1 MLNNEKR
8 YLISRFVNLIGNSI
22 YNICIPLYL
31 LEKFESLMIT
41 GAFFTLVQIPMVVL
55 LPFIGSYLKNK
66 NLKHTMLA
74 SNVISVVIFMMVFIN
89 EQFFLSSFILFMIL
103 TMLEKINVAIFNISS
118 QSAFPILFEKTD
130 IDEINSLKSVL
141 DNFAALLGPTLGTV
155 IYSKGGFSAVVGINI
170 LSFALCFLMLLHL
183 KYIDKCGLSI
193 QKKNKVKDIYE
204 GLIYIKSNSNIM
216 LLFLTFMIL
225 NFLVAPTENVFAPA
239 IIKVIYKFSDSLF
252 GLTSTAVS
260 IGVIAAGTYMSIFK
274 KKSNILYAFYT
285 QSIIMILTGILS
297 LFLRG
302 QPMIFFTIYIIL
314 CLLSG
319 YSSTLVIVTLFI
331 IMSIFQ
337 GHILSSWL
345 LYVCCAS
352 LMSINNISYNSCL
365 QKSIEDT
372 NRGTILSLRSLLI
385 AVTGMLISPLVGHF
399 SDIYGFSTTF
409 LCCGIICLSLLF
421 ITSILAKKI

>member
-55 LPFIGSYLKNK
+55 LPFIGSFLKNK

-74 SNVISVVIFMMVFIN
+74 SNVISVVIFVMVFIN
-89 EQFFLSSFILFMIL
+89 EQFFSSSFILFMIL

-118 QSAFPILFEKTD
+118 QSAFPILFEKKD

-155 IYSKGGFSAVVGINI
+155 IYSKGGFSVVVGINI

-183 KYIDKCGLSI
+183 KYIDKCGPSI
-193 QKKNKVKDIYE
+193 QKKNKIKDIYE
-204 GLIYIKSNSNIM
+204 GLVYIKSNSNIM

-260 IGVIAAGTYMSIFK
+260 IGVITAGACMSIFK

-285 QSIIMILTGILS
+285 QSIIMIVTGILS

-319 YSSTLVIVTLFI
+319 YSSTLVNVPMIGY
-331 IMSIFQ
+331 FQ
-337 GHILSSWL
+337 KMW
-345 LYVCCAS
+345 
-352 LMSINNISYNSCL
+352 
-365 QKSIEDT
+365 
-372 NRGTILSLRSLLI
+372 R
-385 AVTGMLISPLVGHF
+385 
-399 SDIYGFSTTF
+399 
-409 LCCGIICLSLLF
+409 
-421 ITSILAKKI
+421 

>member
-89 EQFFLSSFILFMIL
+89 EQFFSSSFILFMIL

-183 KYIDKCGLSI
+183 KYIDKCGLSYI
-193 QKKNKVKDIYE
+193 RNSYYHCTDRPVLDSTASVSFYFFLTCFLNDVVYCLHSGTVSGINFYNIKALCLEICFPRFILAFISQIRLIKKNQSGFVFSQF
-204 GLIYIKSNSNIM
+204 IYIR
-216 LLFLTFMIL
+216 
-225 NFLVAPTENVFAPA
+225 
-239 IIKVIYKFSDSLF
+239 
-252 GLTSTAVS
+252 VS
-260 IGVIAAGTYMSIFK
+260 A
-274 KKSNILYAFYT
+274 
-285 QSIIMILTGILS
+285 
-297 LFLRG
+297 
-302 QPMIFFTIYIIL
+302 
-314 CLLSG
+314 
-319 YSSTLVIVTLFI
+319 
-331 IMSIFQ
+331 
-337 GHILSSWL
+337 
-345 LYVCCAS
+345 
-352 LMSINNISYNSCL
+352 
-365 QKSIEDT
+365 
-372 NRGTILSLRSLLI
+372 
-385 AVTGMLISPLVGHF
+385 
-399 SDIYGFSTTF
+399 
-409 LCCGIICLSLLF
+409 
-421 ITSILAKKI
+421 

>member
-89 EQFFLSSFILFMIL
+89 EQFFSSSFILFMIL

-118 QSAFPILFEKTD
+118 QSAFSILFEKTD

-319 YSSTLVIVTLFI
+319 YSSTLVNVPYDQLFSKKCGYRSANPIFFYNDIVFKYSCTTRNFYSRNNVRAIWRGCGLFNER
-331 IMSIFQ
+331 
-337 GHILSSWL
+337 
-345 LYVCCAS
+345 
-352 LMSINNISYNSCL
+352 NNDVYICIHYEKEYKKWEN
-365 QKSIEDT
+365 
-372 NRGTILSLRSLLI
+372 LI
-385 AVTGMLISPLVGHF
+385 
-399 SDIYGFSTTF
+399 
-409 LCCGIICLSLLF
+409 
-421 ITSILAKKI
+421 

>member
-55 LPFIGSYLKNK
+55 LPFIGSFLKNK

-89 EQFFLSSFILFMIL
+89 EQFFSSSFILFMIL

-155 IYSKGGFSAVVGINI
+155 IYSKGGFSVIVGINI
-170 LSFALCFLMLLHL
+170 LSFALCFLVLLHL
-183 KYIDKCGLSI
+183 KYIDKCGPSI
-193 QKKNKVKDIYE
+193 QNKNKIKDIYE

-260 IGVIAAGTYMSIFK
+260 IGVITAGACMSIFK

-319 YSSTLVIVTLFI
+319 YSSTLVNVPVISYFQKNVDIDQQTQFFSIMTLFSNIAVPLGTFVSGIMCELFGGDVAYLMNGIIMFIYVYIMRRDIKMGRFDINIDSLGLLEFVKNEAVTLT
-331 IMSIFQ
+331 
-337 GHILSSWL
+337 
-345 LYVCCAS
+345 
-352 LMSINNISYNSCL
+352 
-365 QKSIEDT
+365 K
-372 NRGTILSLRSLLI
+372 RG
-385 AVTGMLISPLVGHF
+385 MN
-399 SDIYGFSTTF
+399 
-409 LCCGIICLSLLF
+409 
-421 ITSILAKKI
+421 

>member
-89 EQFFLSSFILFMIL
+89 EQFFSSSFILFMIL

-193 QKKNKVKDIYE
+193 RKNKVKDIYE

-319 YSSTLVIVTLFI
+319 YSSTLVNVPMISYLQKNVDIDQQTQFFSIMTLF
-331 IMSIFQ
+331 S
-337 GHILSSWL
+337 
-345 LYVCCAS
+345 
-352 LMSINNISYNSCL
+352 N
-365 QKSIEDT
+365 
-372 NRGTILSLRSLLI
+372 I
-385 AVTGMLISPLVGHF
+385 AVPLGTF
-399 SDIYGFSTTF
+399 IAGIMCELFGGDAAYLMNGIMMFIYVYIMRRNIKNG
-409 LCCGIICLSLLF
+409 
-421 ITSILAKKI
+421 KI

>member
-31 LEKFESLMIT
+31 LEKFESLMLT

-55 LPFIGSYLKNK
+55 LPFIGSLLKNK
-66 NLKHTMLA
+66 NLKHTMLV
-74 SNVISVVIFMMVFIN
+74 SNVISVVIFMMIFIN
-89 EQFFLSSFILFMIL
+89 EQFFLFVIL

-118 QSAFPILFEKTD
+118 QSAFPILFAKKD

-155 IYSKGGFSAVVGINI
+155 IYSKGGFSMVVGVNI
-170 LSFALCFLMLLHL
+170 LSFALCFLLLLHL
-183 KYIDKCGLSI
+183 KYIDKCGSST
-193 QKKNKVKDIYE
+193 QKKNKIKDIYE
-204 GLIYIKSNSNIM
+204 GLTYIRSNSNIM

-225 NFLVAPTENVFAPA
+225 NFIVAPTENVFAPA

-260 IGVIAAGTYMSIFK
+260 IGVITAGACMSIFK

-285 QSIIMILTGILS
+285 QSIIMIVTGILS

-302 QPMIFFTIYIIL
+302 QPMMFFMVYVIL

-319 YSSTLVIVTLFI
+319 YSSTLVNVPMISYFQKNVDIDQQTQFFSIMTLFSNIAVPLGTFVAGIMCELFGGDVAYLMNGI
-331 IMSIFQ
+331 IMFI
-337 GHILSSWL
+337 
-345 LYVCCAS
+345 YVYI
-352 LMSINNISYNSCL
+352 MGRDINN
-365 QKSIEDT
+365 
-372 NRGTILSLRSLLI
+372 G
-385 AVTGMLISPLVGHF
+385 
-399 SDIYGFSTTF
+399 
-409 LCCGIICLSLLF
+409 
-421 ITSILAKKI
+421 KI

>member
-89 EQFFLSSFILFMIL
+89 EQFFSSSFILFMIL

-319 YSSTLVIVTLFI
+319 YSVPMISYFQKNVDIDQQTQFFSIMTLF
-331 IMSIFQ
+331 S
-337 GHILSSWL
+337 
-345 LYVCCAS
+345 
-352 LMSINNISYNSCL
+352 N
-365 QKSIEDT
+365 
-372 NRGTILSLRSLLI
+372 I
-385 AVTGMLISPLVGHF
+385 AVPLGTF
-399 SDIYGFSTTF
+399 IAGIMCELFGGDAAYLMNGIMMFIYVYIMRRNIKNG
-409 LCCGIICLSLLF
+409 
-421 ITSILAKKI
+421 KI

>member
-89 EQFFLSSFILFMIL
+89 EQFFSSSFILFMIL

-118 QSAFPILFEKTD
+118 QSVFPILFEKTD

-204 GLIYIKSNSNIM
+204 GLTYIKSNSNIM

-260 IGVIAAGTYMSIFK
+260 IGVITAGACMSIFK

-319 YSSTLVIVTLFI
+319 YSSTLVNVPMISYFQKNVDIDQQTQFFSIMTLF
-331 IMSIFQ
+331 S
-337 GHILSSWL
+337 
-345 LYVCCAS
+345 
-352 LMSINNISYNSCL
+352 N
-365 QKSIEDT
+365 
-372 NRGTILSLRSLLI
+372 I
-385 AVTGMLISPLVGHF
+385 AVPLGTF
-399 SDIYGFSTTF
+399 IAGIMCELFGGDAAYLMNGIMMFIYVYIMRRNIKNG
-409 LCCGIICLSLLF
+409 
-421 ITSILAKKI
+421 KI

>member
-55 LPFIGSYLKNK
+55 LLFIGSYLKNK

-89 EQFFLSSFILFMIL
+89 EQFFSSSFILFMIL

-193 QKKNKVKDIYE
+193 QKNKVKDIYE

-319 YSSTLVIVTLFI
+319 YSSTLVNVPMISYFQKNVDIDQQTQFFSIMTLF
-331 IMSIFQ
+331 S
-337 GHILSSWL
+337 
-345 LYVCCAS
+345 
-352 LMSINNISYNSCL
+352 N
-365 QKSIEDT
+365 
-372 NRGTILSLRSLLI
+372 I
-385 AVTGMLISPLVGHF
+385 AVPLGTF
-399 SDIYGFSTTF
+399 IAGIMCELFGGDAAYLMNGIMMFIYVYIMRRNIKNG
-409 LCCGIICLSLLF
+409 
-421 ITSILAKKI
+421 KI